1 MLEFRKC
8 NDSNILIET
17 NNYERRLFQN
27 KDGINLLNLDSK
39 VSYIN
44 NRTVWELQFF
54 IYFSQTLSL
63 TWKDKWEFIDSTYYV
78 KNINDVIEDS
88 SSNPYMMNAEMK
100 EMLLKLDKRVS

>member
-1 MLEFRKC
+1 MFFKKLQMLEFRKC

-44 NRTVWELQFF
+44 NCTV
-54 IYFSQTLSL
+54 
-63 TWKDKWEFIDSTYYV
+63 
-78 KNINDVIEDS
+78 
-88 SSNPYMMNAEMK
+88 
-100 EMLLKLDKRVS
+100 